1 MDYFI
6 INMSI
11 KAIATI
17 ALAAGLAAA
26 KPINTPAKRQIGFN
40 SVVNG
45 FNGNDGAFNFI
56 DGFNNFNQQQQVIQ
70 IQQENLQIIDNGRQ
84 QAVVQQVEQV
94 LIVDQVNNGFNN
106 DLNNLFRKSNFQNQ
120 FRDVATVTL
129 VVQEIQIAI
138 DDGRGN
144 QVQQNIFA
152 QSAVVA
158 NRGARETQTVMV
170 FDSRTLIAQDILGGD
185 AFGKLGGF
193 GGIAGATGA
202 LDGAMP
208 TKTAGI
214 QLFGAKPTWSAVA
227 EDPAATLG
235 AIWQGALQD
244 LQDAQNDEADNKL
257 NAQIAAE
264 ELKALLEGQDG
275 QDDNKDGE
283 DNADDKAAEEE
294 AKKAEEEAKKQ
305 EEEQKKAEEEAAKA
319 DAEEAKKQEEEQ
331 KKADEAAKQEAE
343 QEKKAEEEAAK
354 KEAEDA
360 KKAEE
365 EAAKKDAEEQKKAD
379 EEAKAQA
386 EADKK
391 AEEEAKKAEEAKA
404 AEEKKAE

>member
-1 MDYFI
+1 MAQSTNPFFTA
-6 INMSI
+6 S
-11 KAIATI
+11 
-17 ALAAGLAAA
+17 
-26 KPINTPAKRQIGFN
+26 KPITTPAKRQSGFN

-70 IQQENLQIIDNGRQ
+70 IQNQNLQIVDNGRQ

-129 VVQEIQIAI
+129 VVQEIQVAI

-158 NRGARETQTVMV
+158 NRGARETQTVMI
-170 FDSRTLIAQDILGGD
+170 FDSRTLIAQDILGND
-185 AFGKLGGF
+185 AFAKLGGF

-202 LDGAMP
+202 LDKALP

-214 QLFGAKPTWSAVA
+214 QLFGAKPTWTAVA

-257 NAQIAAE
+257 NELIAAE
-264 ELKALLEGQDG
+264 ELKALEEALGQQDQDKDG
-275 QDDNKDGE
+275 QD
-283 DNADDKAAEEE
+283 EEE
-294 AKKAEEEAKKQ
+294 KKKAEEEAKKQ
-305 EEEQKKAEEEAAKA
+305 EEEQKKAEEEAAKK
-319 DAEEAKKQEEEQ
+319 DNEEQKKKEEEQ
-331 KKADEAAKQEAE
+331 KKAEEEAAKKDAEEQKQADEAKKQEAE
-343 QEKKAEEEAAK
+343 QQKKAEEEAAK

-365 EAAKKDAEEQKKAD
+365 EAAKQDAEEQKKADEEQKKAD

-391 AEEEAKKAEEAKA
+391 AEEEAKKAEE
-404 AEEKKAE
+404 EKKAEA

>member
-1 MDYFI
+1 
-6 INMSI
+6 MSI

-26 KPINTPAKRQIGFN
+26 KPISTPAKRQIGFN

-129 VVQEIQIAI
+129 VVQEIQVAI

-170 FDSRTLIAQDILGGD
+170 FDSRTLIAQDILGGN
-185 AFGKLGGF
+185 AFGNLGGF

-202 LDGAMP
+202 LDNALP

-257 NAQIAAE
+257 NEQIAAE
-264 ELKALLEGQDG
+264 ELKALLEAQGG
-275 QDDNKDGE
+275 QDDNKDGQDE
-283 DNADDKAAEEE
+283 ADKQ
-294 AKKAEEEAKKQ
+294 KAEEEAKKQ

-319 DAEEAKKQEEEQ
+319 DAEEQKKADEEAKKQEEEQ

-379 EEAKAQA
+379 EEAK
-386 EADKK
+386 
-391 AEEEAKKAEEAKA
+391 KAEEAKA
-404 AEEKKAE
+404 AEEAKKAEEEKKAE

>member
-1 MDYFI
+1 MAQSTNPSFTA
-6 INMSI
+6 S
-11 KAIATI
+11 
-17 ALAAGLAAA
+17 
-26 KPINTPAKRQIGFN
+26 KPITTPAKRQSGFN

-70 IQQENLQIIDNGRQ
+70 IQNQNLQIVDNGRQ

-129 VVQEIQIAI
+129 VVQEIQVAI

-170 FDSRTLIAQDILGGD
+170 FDSRTLIAQDILG
-185 AFGKLGGF
+185 
-193 GGIAGATGA
+193 IAGATGA
-202 LDGAMP
+202 LDKALP

-214 QLFGAKPTWSAVA
+214 QLFGAKPTWTAVA

-257 NAQIAAE
+257 NEQIAAE
-264 ELKALLEGQDG
+264 ELKALEEALGQQEKDKDG
-275 QDDNKDGE
+275 QDEEKKQDEEEKK
-283 DNADDKAAEEE
+283 KAEEEE
-294 AKKAEEEAKKQ
+294 AKKK
-305 EEEQKKAEEEAAKA
+305 EEEQKKAEEEAAKK
-319 DAEEAKKQEEEQ
+319 DAEEQKQ
-331 KKADEAAKQEAE
+331 ADEAKKQEAE

-365 EAAKKDAEEQKKAD
+365 EAAKQDAEKQKKADEEQKKAD

-391 AEEEAKKAEEAKA
+391 AEEEAKKAEETKA
-404 AEEKKAE
+404 AEEKKAEA

>member
-1 MDYFI
+1 MAQSTNPFFTA
-6 INMSI
+6 S
-11 KAIATI
+11 
-17 ALAAGLAAA
+17 
-26 KPINTPAKRQIGFN
+26 KPITTPAKRQSGFN

-70 IQQENLQIIDNGRQ
+70 IQNQNLQIVDNGRQ

-129 VVQEIQIAI
+129 VVQEIQVAI

-158 NRGARETQTVMV
+158 NRGARETQTVMI
-170 FDSRTLIAQDILGGD
+170 FDSRTLIAQDILGND
-185 AFGKLGGF
+185 AFAKLGGF

-202 LDGAMP
+202 LDKALP

-214 QLFGAKPTWSAVA
+214 QLFGAKPTWTAVA

-257 NAQIAAE
+257 NEQIAAE
-264 ELKALLEGQDG
+264 ELKALEEALGQQDQDKDG
-275 QDDNKDGE
+275 QD
-283 DNADDKAAEEE
+283 EEE
-294 AKKAEEEAKKQ
+294 KKKAEEEAKKQ
-305 EEEQKKAEEEAAKA
+305 EEEQKKAEEEAAKK
-319 DAEEAKKQEEEQ
+319 DDEEQ
-331 KKADEAAKQEAE
+331 KQADEAKKQEAE

-365 EAAKKDAEEQKKAD
+365 EAAKKEAEDAKKAEEEAAKQDAEEQKKAD

-404 AEEKKAE
+404 AEEKKAEA